1 MWETFGA
8 NCPFA
13 GIPWFEGPEEGST
26 LPRTSHLD
34 RTERDPKSGRLLAH
48 CGEAAFVGIG
58 AATQYDRIARLVM
71 EYGIG
76 LISAACQEQ
85 YHDEHKTSRHAPSPS
100 PAGVIIFR
108 NAPLATRWN
117 LVVAREEPHF

>member
-34 RTERDPKSGRLLAH
+34 RTQRDPKSSRLLAH

-58 AATQYDRIARLVM
+58 AATQYDRVARLAM

-76 LISAACQEQ
+76 LSAACQEQ
-85 YHDEHKTSRHAPSPS
+85 YHDEYRTFRHVPLPSLT
-100 PAGVIIFR
+100 GVIIFR
-108 NAPLATRWN
+108 NAPLATRWIE
-117 LVVAREEPHF
+117 VAVREGPHF

>member
-1 MWETFGA
+1 M
-8 NCPFA
+8 
-13 GIPWFEGPEEGST
+13 
-26 LPRTSHLD
+26 PRTSHLD

-85 YHDEHKTSRHAPSPS
+85 YHDEYRTFRHVPLPSLT
-100 PAGVIIFR
+100 GVIIFR
-108 NAPLATRWN
+108 NAPLATR
-117 LVVAREEPHF
+117 LIEVVVREGPHF